1 MYINHYR
8 IYNRMIFV
16 VFSFKDQYVFIHDCI
31 KDYVNKNDDD
41 TDDEEEEEEKQ
52 EDQCNAQ
59 NLDRMFYR

>member
-1 MYINHYR
+1 
-8 IYNRMIFV
+8 MIFV